1 MLPVPRRVV
10 VPATITGIV
19 TDDGDQRAARTVH
32 DAGSQGRRTPSRDV
46 IVQMTLDRGRAD
58 SLVIIG
64 GVNPPRVVVGV
75 PAPQVIAHRAV
86 QGSGTAVGE
95 TTVVRRVKLTP
106 ATVNGH
112 EVAAQTD
119 HGGKIPQEIDIT
131 VSLADWRA
139 LTTFPAT
146 DSDVLVHDRY
156 RVGERDLN
164 RLARFLGHSLDQILG
179 GLVRVG
185 QGQLVD
191 CLAVIEGRDDSAY
204 LLLLCCC

>member
-1 MLPVPRRVV
+1 MPLVRSMTPAPKADVPRPGCNSSNDPRS
-10 VPATITGIV
+10 
-19 TDDGDQRAARTVH
+19 
-32 DAGSQGRRTPSRDV
+32 GSGSRP
-46 IVQMTLDRGRAD
+46 
-58 SLVIIG
+58 VIIG

-86 QGSGTAVGE
+86 QGGGTAVGE
-95 TTVVRRVKLTP
+95 TMVVRRVKLTP

-139 LTTFPAT
+139 LTAFPAT

-156 RVGERDLN
+156 QPAKGDLN
-164 RLARFLGHSLDQILG
+164 RLARFLDIPSIKYLEGWLVSATRAAGRSSCRYRRPIIARTFSSSAVVNDMILYIKMLDNYTFSYPATG
-179 GLVRVG
+179 
-185 QGQLVD
+185 
-191 CLAVIEGRDDSAY
+191 
-204 LLLLCCC
+204 

>member
-1 MLPVPRRVV
+1 
-10 VPATITGIV
+10 
-19 TDDGDQRAARTVH
+19 
-32 DAGSQGRRTPSRDV
+32 
-46 IVQMTLDRGRAD
+46 MTLDRGRAD

-86 QGSGTAVGE
+86 QGGGTAVGE
-95 TTVVRRVKLTP
+95 TMVVRRVKLTP

-131 VSLADWRA
+131 VGLADWRA

-156 RVGERDLN
+156 RIGERDP
-164 RLARFLGHSLDQILG
+164 H
-179 GLVRVG
+179 
-185 QGQLVD
+185 
-191 CLAVIEGRDDSAY
+191 
-204 LLLLCCC
+204 